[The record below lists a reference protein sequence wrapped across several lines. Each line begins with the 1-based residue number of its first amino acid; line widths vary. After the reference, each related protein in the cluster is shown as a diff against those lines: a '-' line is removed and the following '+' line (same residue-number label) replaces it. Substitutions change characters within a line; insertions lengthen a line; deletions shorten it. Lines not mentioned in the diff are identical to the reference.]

1 MVDLTRFNQYLT
13 LADQLLSVS
22 SKEELAECARLL
34 AINVAH
40 YQSVYGDLTLDATL
54 TAAYADQ
61 PNQAQI
67 DLMASGMETLVGVL
81 GGLTSDAGQAKG
93 H

>member
-1 MVDLTRFNQYLT
+1 MTDMTRFKQYLG

-22 SKEELAECARLL
+22 SKEDIAQCARLL
-34 AINVAH
+34 AINIAH
-40 YQSVYGDLTLDATL
+40 YQSVYGDLTLDETL
-54 TAAYADQ
+54 NAAYSDQ

-67 DLMASGMETLVGVL
+67 DLIANGMETLVGVL
-81 GGLTSDAGQAKG
+81 GGLTSDISQSKS

>member
-1 MVDLTRFNQYLT
+1 MVDLTRFNQYLN

-22 SKEELAECARLL
+22 SKEDIAECARLL

-54 TAAYADQ
+54 DAAYSDE

-81 GGLTSDAGQAKG
+81 GGVTADVGNPTN

>member
-1 MVDLTRFNQYLT
+1 MVDMTRFNQYLT

-22 SKEELAECARLL
+22 SKEEIAECARLL

-54 TAAYADQ
+54 NAAYADQ

-67 DLMASGMETLVGVL
+67 DLMTSGMETLVGVL
-81 GGLTSDAGQAKG
+81 GGLTSDITQSIS

>member
-1 MVDLTRFNQYLT
+1 MTDLTRFQQYLS

-22 SKEELAECARLL
+22 SKEEIAECARLL

-54 TAAYADQ
+54 NAAYADQ

-81 GGLTSDAGQAKG
+81 GGLTSDINPDSS

>member
-22 SKEELAECARLL
+22 SKEEIAECARLL

-40 YQSVYGDLTLDATL
+40 YQSVHGDLTLDATL
-54 TAAYADQ
+54 NAAYADQ

-81 GGLTSDAGQAKG
+81 GGLTSEINPDSS

>member
-1 MVDLTRFNQYLT
+1 MTDMTRFQQYLT

-22 SKEELAECARLL
+22 SKEEIAECARLL

-54 TAAYADQ
+54 DTAYSEE

-81 GGLTSDAGQAKG
+81 GGLASDIGQAKG

>member
-22 SKEELAECARLL
+22 SKEEIAECARLL

-54 TAAYADQ
+54 NAAYADQ

-81 GGLTSDAGQAKG
+81 GGLTSEFAQPKS